1 MIDMKLVL
9 VEWGD
14 AWVKAGAQKIDSL
27 TCTPAVVQTVGYLV
41 KESDQGVI
49 VSPEYWPEDKLG
61 INDGDE
67 VGYPSFIP
75 KGMILRIIPLM
86 EAQEVPADPVA

>member
-1 MIDMKLVL
+1 MRLVL

-27 TCTPAVVQTVGYLV
+27 SCTPAIVQTVGYLV
-41 KESDQGVI
+41 KESESGVV

-75 KGMILRIIPLM
+75 RGMILKITPLTAGE
-86 EAQEVPADPVA
+86 EAPSDHGA